1 MCFEELS
8 YNYHNERRVF
18 VKTRKSNGEGSCRK
32 IAPGKYECV
41 VQSNLIN
48 PKTLKPKRFMRRGS
62 TEKEARAEAI
72 MAMQAWEKEY
82 RNNGNDANFKKSKL
96 FGEYMTEYLQNKVKG
111 TITDSGY
118 YSYYKTMQR
127 YFQPYRIAKFQLHNL
142 SVKAFQDYYDE
153 IGQKYSK
160 KTCSLPIQLC
170 RRLCKDLVYRSL
182 IPEDF
187 ASQAM
192 PKKEVIDEYNR
203 ERQEEEEQKK
213 EIFSK
218 EDIIKFYK
226 EWKSHLHNSQYD
238 VVAVFL
244 LETGLRAQ
252 EFAALQNSDIDLER
266 SIITIKRSI
275 GKRFVDEDGG
285 RIEEYLKVP
294 KNKKQRIIY
303 LSDIAK
309 ECVVDMQ
316 QRTATY
322 CQDNK
327 DDLLYPVFR
336 KPYRPRSNSTM
347 EVGFKTLCNFLDIDR
362 GVQRGKNGII
372 KGLCLHALR
381 HTFITYAN
389 TANGNNSLVVSMM
402 AGHQQ
407 RVNETIYTHENIE
420 AMAQI
425 QTPGKLFIEDAKPKH
440 FIEINDKDYQEFLE
454 FKKWKEQQEQ
464 K

>member
-1 MCFEELS
+1 M
-8 YNYHNERRVF
+8 
-18 VKTRKSNGEGSCRK
+18 KTRKGNGEGSCRK
-32 IAPGKYECV
+32 IAQGKYECV
-41 VQSNLIN
+41 VQSNFIN
-48 PKTLKPKRFMRRGS
+48 PKTLKPKRFMRRGA
-62 TEKEARAEAI
+62 TEKEARAAAI

-82 RNNGNDANFKKSKL
+82 KNNGNDISIKKTKL
-96 FGEYMTEYLQNKVKG
+96 FGEYMAEYMENKIRG

-118 YSYYKTMQR
+118 YSYYKNMER
-127 YFQPYRIAKFQLHNL
+127 YFHPYRIAKFQLHNL

-170 RRLCKDLVYRSL
+170 RRLCKDLVNRSL
-182 IPEDF
+182 IPEDY

-192 PKKEVIDEYNR
+192 PKKEVLDEYNR
-203 ERQEEEEQKK
+203 ERQEEEERGK

-218 EDIIKFYK
+218 EDIIKFYN

-252 EFAALQNSDIDLER
+252 EFAALQNSDIDLEK
-266 SIITIKRSI
+266 SIITIKRATGI
-275 GKRFVDEDGG
+275 RFADEDGG
-285 RIEEYLKVP
+285 RIESYYKVP
-294 KNKKQRIIY
+294 KNKKQRMIY

-309 ECVVDMQ
+309 ECVIDMK

-322 CQDNK
+322 CTDNK

-336 KPYRPRSNSTM
+336 KPYRARSNSTM
-347 EVGFKTLCNFLDIDR
+347 EVGFKKLCDCLDIDR
-362 GVQRGKNGII
+362 GVKRGKSGIN
-372 KGLCLHALR
+372 KGLCLHSLR

-389 TANGNNSLVVSMM
+389 TANENNSLVVSMM

-407 RVNETIYTHENIE
+407 WVDEKVYTHENIE

-425 QTPGKLFIEDAKPKH
+425 KTPGKLFIKDAQPKH
-440 FIEINDKDYQEFLE
+440 TVEIDDKDYKEFLE
-454 FKKWKEQQEQ
+454 FKKWKEQRENEQ
-464 K
+464 

>member
-1 MCFEELS
+1 M
-8 YNYHNERRVF
+8 
-18 VKTRKSNGEGSCRK
+18 KTRKSNGEGSCRK
-32 IAPGKYECV
+32 IAQGKYECV
-41 VQSNLIN
+41 IQSNLIN
-48 PKTLKPKRFMRRGS
+48 PKTLKPKRFLRRGS
-62 TEKEARAEAI
+62 TEKEARAAAV

-82 RNNGNDANFKKSKL
+82 RNKGNDANFKKTKL
-96 FGEYMTEYLQNKVKG
+96 FGEYMTEYLENKIKG

-118 YSYYKTMQR
+118 YSYYKTIR
-127 YFQPYRIAKFQLHNL
+127 NYFQPYKISKYQLHNL

-153 IGQKYSK
+153 IGLKYSK

-170 RRLCKDLVYRSL
+170 RRLCKDLVNRSL
-182 IPEDF
+182 LAEDY

-192 PKKEVIDEYNR
+192 PKREVIDEYNK
-203 ERQEEEEQKK
+203 EMQEIEEQKK

-218 EDIIKFYK
+218 EDIVKFYN
-226 EWKSHLHNSQYD
+226 EWKNHLHNSQYD

-252 EFAALQNSDIDLER
+252 EFAALQNSDIDMGK

-275 GKRFVDEDGG
+275 GRRFADEDGG
-285 RIEEYLKVP
+285 RIEGYLKVP

-309 ECVVDMQ
+309 ECIIDMQ
-316 QRTATY
+316 QRTLTY
-322 CQDNK
+322 CKDNK

-336 KPYRPRSNSTM
+336 KPYRARSNSTM

-362 GVQRGKNGII
+362 GVQRGKNGI
-372 KGLCLHALR
+372 KGLCLHSLR

-407 RVNETIYTHENIE
+407 RVDEKIYTHENIE

-425 QTPGKLFIEDAKPKH
+425 QTPSKLFIDDAKPKH
-440 FIEINDKDYQEFLE
+440 TIEINDTDYQEFLE
-454 FKKWKEQQEQ
+454 FKRWKEQQKNKESP
-464 K
+464 

>member
-1 MCFEELS
+1 M
-8 YNYHNERRVF
+8 
-18 VKTRKSNGEGSCRK
+18 KTRKSNGEGSCRK
-32 IAPGKYECV
+32 IAQGKYECV

-48 PKTLKPKRFMRRGS
+48 PKTLKPKRFMRRGA
-62 TEKEARAEAI
+62 TEKEARTAAT

-82 RNNGNDANFKKSKL
+82 RNNGNDINFKKTKL
-96 FGEYMTEYLQNKVKG
+96 FGEYMTEYMENKVKG

-118 YSYYKTMQR
+118 YSYYKNMER
-127 YFQPYRIAKFQLHNL
+127 YFHPYKISKFQLQNL

-160 KTCSLPIQLC
+160 KTCSLPVQLC
-170 RRLCKDLVYRSL
+170 RRLCKDLVNRSL
-182 IPEDF
+182 IPEDY
-187 ASQAM
+187 ASQAL
-192 PKKEVIDEYNR
+192 PKKEVIDEYNK
-203 ERQEEEEQKK
+203 ERQEAEAQKK

-218 EDIIKFYK
+218 EDVIKFYN

-252 EFAALQNSDIDLER
+252 EFAALQNSDIDLEK
-266 SIITIKRSI
+266 SIITIKRSM
-275 GKRFVDEDGG
+275 GTRFVDEDGG
-285 RIEEYLKVP
+285 RTEAYLKVP

-309 ECVVDMQ
+309 KCIVDMQ

-322 CQDNK
+322 CEENK
-327 DDLLYPVFR
+327 EDLLYPVFR
-336 KPYRPRSNSTM
+336 KPYRARSNSTM
-347 EVGFKTLCNFLDIDR
+347 EVGFKTLCNFLEIDR
-362 GVQRGKNGII
+362 GVQRGKSGII
-372 KGLCLHALR
+372 KGLCLHSLR

-407 RVNETIYTHENIE
+407 RVDENIYTHENIE
-420 AMAQI
+420 AMSQI
-425 QTPGKLFIEDAKPKH
+425 QTPSKLFIEDAKPKH
-440 FIEINDKDYQEFLE
+440 SIEISDKDYQEFLE
-454 FKKWKEQQEQ
+454 FKRWKEQQE
-464 K
+464 KNK

>member
-1 MCFEELS
+1 M
-8 YNYHNERRVF
+8 
-18 VKTRKSNGEGSCRK
+18 KTRKGNGEGSCRK

-41 VQSNLIN
+41 IQSNLIN

-62 TEKEARAEAI
+62 TEKEARIAAI

-82 RNNGNDANFKKSKL
+82 KNNGNDANFKKTKL
-96 FGEYMTEYLQNKVKG
+96 FGEYMTEYMENKVKG

-118 YSYYKTMQR
+118 YSYYKSMQR
-127 YFQPYRIAKFQLHNL
+127 YFHPYRISKFQLHNL

-160 KTCSLPIQLC
+160 KPCSLPIQLC
-170 RRLCKDLVYRSL
+170 RRLCKDLVNRSL
-182 IPEDF
+182 IPEDY

-213 EIFSK
+213 DIFSK
-218 EDIIKFYK
+218 EDIIKFYN

-238 VVAVFL
+238 VVAMFL

-252 EFAALQNSDIDLER
+252 EFAALKNSDIDLEK
-266 SIITIKRSI
+266 SIITIKRAM
-275 GKRFVDEDGG
+275 GRRFVDEDGG
-285 RIEEYLKVP
+285 SIEGYNKVP

-309 ECVVDMQ
+309 ECVIDMQ
-316 QRTATY
+316 QRTKIY
-322 CQDNK
+322 CEENK

-336 KPYRPRSNSTM
+336 KPYRARSNSTL

-362 GVQRGKNGII
+362 GVQRGKTGIN
-372 KGLCLHALR
+372 KGLCLHSLR

-389 TANGNNSLVVSMM
+389 TANENNSLVVSMM
-402 AGHQQ
+402 VGHQQ
-407 RVNETIYTHENIE
+407 RVDENIYTHENIE
-420 AMAQI
+420 AMSQI
-425 QTPGKLFIEDAKPKH
+425 QTPSKLFIDEAKPKH
-440 FIEINDKDYQEFLE
+440 LIEVDDKDYQEYLE
-454 FKKWKEQQEQ
+454 FKKWKEQ

>member
-1 MCFEELS
+1 M
-8 YNYHNERRVF
+8 
-18 VKTRKSNGEGSCRK
+18 KTRKSNGEGSCRK
-32 IAPGKYECV
+32 IEPGKYECV
-41 VQSNLIN
+41 IQSNLIN
-48 PKTLKPKRFMRRGS
+48 PNTLKPKRFLRRGA
-62 TEKEARAEAI
+62 TEKEARSAAI

-82 RNNGNDANFKKSKL
+82 KNNGNDANFKKSKL
-96 FGEYMTEYLQNKVKG
+96 FGEYMTEYMENKVKG

-118 YSYYKTMQR
+118 YSYYKCMER
-127 YFQPYRIAKFQLHNL
+127 YFYPYRISKFQLQNL

-153 IGQKYSK
+153 LGQKYSK

-170 RRLCKDLVYRSL
+170 RRLCKDLVNRSL
-182 IPEDF
+182 LPEDY
-187 ASQAM
+187 ASQAA
-192 PKKEVIDEYNR
+192 PKKEVIDEYNK

-213 EIFSK
+213 DIFSK
-218 EDIIKFYK
+218 EDIIKFYD
-226 EWKSHLHNSQYD
+226 EWRSRLHNSQYD

-252 EFAALQNSDIDLER
+252 EFAALQNSNIDLDN
-266 SIITIKRSI
+266 SVMTIKRAM
-275 GKRFVDEDGG
+275 GKRFADEDGG
-285 RIEEYLKVP
+285 SVEGYYKVP
-294 KNKKQRIIY
+294 KNKKQRMIY

-322 CQDNK
+322 CKDNK

-347 EVGFKTLCNFLDIDR
+347 EVGFKTLCKFLDIDR

-372 KGLCLHALR
+372 KGLCLHSLR

-389 TANGNNSLVVSMM
+389 TATGNNSLVVSMM

-420 AMAQI
+420 AMSQI
-425 QTPGKLFIEDAKPKH
+425 QTPGKLFVENAKPKH
-440 FIEINDKDYQEFLE
+440 LIEIDDKDYQEFLE
-454 FKKWKEQQEQ
+454 FKRWKEQQ
-464 K
+464 KKNDTAI

>member
-1 MCFEELS
+1 
-8 YNYHNERRVF
+8 
-18 VKTRKSNGEGSCRK
+18 
-32 IAPGKYECV
+32 
-41 VQSNLIN
+41 
-48 PKTLKPKRFMRRGS
+48 
-62 TEKEARAEAI
+62 

-82 RNNGNDANFKKSKL
+82 KNNGNDINFKKTRL
-96 FGEYMTEYLQNKVKG
+96 FGEYMTEYMESKVKG
-111 TITDSGY
+111 TITDSAY
-118 YSYYKTMQR
+118 YSYYKSMQR
-127 YFQPYRIAKFQLHNL
+127 YFHPYRISKFQLQNL

-153 IGQKYSK
+153 ITQKYSK

-170 RRLCKDLVYRSL
+170 RRLCKDLVNRCL
-182 IPEDF
+182 IPEDY
-187 ASQAM
+187 ASQAI

-213 EIFSK
+213 KVFSR
-218 EDIIKFYK
+218 EDIIKFYN

-252 EFAALQNSDIDLER
+252 EFAALQNSDIDLGKN
-266 SIITIKRSI
+266 IITIKRAV

-285 RIEEYLKVP
+285 KVEEYLKVP

-309 ECVVDMQ
+309 ECIADMQ
-316 QRTATY
+316 RRTSTY
-322 CQDNK
+322 CKENK

-336 KPYRPRSNSTM
+336 KPYRARSNSTM
-347 EVGFKTLCNFLDIDR
+347 EIGFKTLCNVLNIDR
-362 GVQRGKNGII
+362 GVQQGKNGI
-372 KGLCLHALR
+372 KGLCLHSLR

-389 TANGNNSLVVSMM
+389 TASGNNSLVVSMM

-407 RVNETIYTHENIE
+407 WVNENIYTHENIE

-425 QTPGKLFIEDAKPKH
+425 QTLGKLFIDDAKPKH
-440 FIEINDKDYQEFLE
+440 SIEIDDKDYQEFLE
-454 FKKWKEQQEQ
+454 FKKWKEQQG
-464 K
+464 KKN

>member
-1 MCFEELS
+1 M
-8 YNYHNERRVF
+8 
-18 VKTRKSNGEGSCRK
+18 KTRKSNGEGSCGK

-41 VQSNLIN
+41 IQSNLIN

-62 TEKEARAEAI
+62 TEKEARMAAI
-72 MAMQAWEKEY
+72 MDMQAWEKEY
-82 RNNGNDANFKKSKL
+82 KNNGNDINFKKTRIL
-96 FGEYMTEYLQNKVKG
+96 GEYMTEYMEGKVKG
-111 TITDSGY
+111 TITDSAY
-118 YSYYKTMQR
+118 YSYYRSMQR
-127 YFQPYRIAKFQLHNL
+127 YFHPYRISKFQLQNL

-153 IGQKYSK
+153 ITQKYSK

-170 RRLCKDLVYRSL
+170 RRLCKDLVNRCL
-182 IPEDF
+182 IPEDY
-187 ASQAM
+187 ASQAI

-213 EIFSK
+213 KVFSR
-218 EDIIKFYK
+218 EDIIKFYN

-252 EFAALQNSDIDLER
+252 EFAALQNSDIDLEKN
-266 SIITIKRSI
+266 IITIKRAV

-285 RIEEYLKVP
+285 KVEEYLKVP

-309 ECVVDMQ
+309 ECIADMQ
-316 QRTATY
+316 RRTSTY
-322 CQDNK
+322 CKENK

-336 KPYRPRSNSTM
+336 KPYRARSNPTM
-347 EVGFKTLCNFLDIDR
+347 EIGFKTLCNVLNIDR
-362 GVQRGKNGII
+362 GVQQGKNGI
-372 KGLCLHALR
+372 KGLCLHSLR

-389 TANGNNSLVVSMM
+389 TASGNNSLVVSMM

-407 RVNETIYTHENIE
+407 WVNENIYTHENIE

-425 QTPGKLFIEDAKPKH
+425 QTPGKLFIDDAKPKH
-440 FIEINDKDYQEFLE
+440 SIEIDDKDYQEFLE
-454 FKKWKEQQEQ
+454 FKKWKEHQG
-464 K
+464 KKI

>member
-1 MCFEELS
+1 M
-8 YNYHNERRVF
+8 
-18 VKTRKSNGEGSCRK
+18 KTRKSNGEGSCRK
-32 IAPGKYECV
+32 IAQGKYECV
-41 VQSNLIN
+41 IQSNLIN
-48 PKTLKPKRFMRRGS
+48 PKTLKPKRFLRRGA
-62 TEKEARAEAI
+62 TEKEARSAAL

-82 RNNGNDANFKKSKL
+82 KNNGNDANFKKSKL
-96 FGEYMTEYLQNKVKG
+96 FGEYMTEYMENKVKG

-118 YSYYKTMQR
+118 CSYYKCMER
-127 YFQPYRIAKFQLHNL
+127 YFHPYRISKFQIQNL

-153 IGQKYSK
+153 LGRKYSK

-170 RRLCKDLVYRSL
+170 RRLCKDLVNRSL
-182 IPEDF
+182 LSEDY

-192 PKKEVIDEYNR
+192 PKKEVIDEYNK

-213 EIFSK
+213 EVFSK
-218 EDIIKFYK
+218 EDIIKFYD
-226 EWKSHLHNSQYD
+226 EWRSHLHNSQYD

-252 EFAALQNSDIDLER
+252 EFAALQNSDIDLDN
-266 SIITIKRSI
+266 SVMTIKRAM
-275 GKRFVDEDGG
+275 GKRFADEDGG
-285 RIEEYLKVP
+285 SVEGYYKVL
-294 KNKKQRIIY
+294 KNKKQRMIY

-322 CQDNK
+322 CKDNK

-347 EVGFKTLCNFLDIDR
+347 EVGFKTLCNFLNIDR

-372 KGLCLHALR
+372 KGLCLHSLR

-389 TANGNNSLVVSMM
+389 TATGNNSLVVSMM

-420 AMAQI
+420 AMSQI
-425 QTPGKLFIEDAKPKH
+425 QTPGKLFVENATPKH
-440 FIEINDKDYQEFLE
+440 LIEIDDKDYQEFLE
-454 FKKWKEQQEQ
+454 FKRWKEQQKKNKNFKEVE
-464 K
+464 

>member
-1 MCFEELS
+1 M
-8 YNYHNERRVF
+8 
-18 VKTRKSNGEGSCRK
+18 KTRKGNGEGSCRK

-82 RNNGNDANFKKSKL
+82 KNNGNDANFKKSKL
-96 FGEYMTEYLQNKVKG
+96 FGEYMTEYMENKVKG
-111 TITDSGY
+111 TITESGY
-118 YSYYKTMQR
+118 YSYYKSMQR
-127 YFQPYRIAKFQLHNL
+127 YFYLYRISKFQLHNL

-170 RRLCKDLVYRSL
+170 RRLCKDLVNRSL
-182 IPEDF
+182 IPEDY

-192 PKKEVIDEYNR
+192 PKKEVIDEYNK

-213 EIFSK
+213 EIFTK
-218 EDIIKFYK
+218 EDIIKFYD
-226 EWKSHLHNSQYD
+226 EWRSHLHNSQYD

-252 EFAALQNSDIDLER
+252 EFAALQNSDIDLEK
-266 SIITIKRSI
+266 SIITIKRAM
-275 GKRFVDEDGG
+275 GKRFIDEDGG
-285 RIEEYLKVP
+285 GIEGYYKVP

-322 CQDNK
+322 CDDNK

-336 KPYRPRSNSTM
+336 KPYRARSNSTM
-347 EVGFKTLCNFLDIDR
+347 EVGFKTLCNFLNIDR
-362 GVQRGKNGII
+362 GVQRGKTGIN
-372 KGLCLHALR
+372 KGLCLHSLR

-389 TANGNNSLVVSMM
+389 TANENNSLVVSMM

-407 RVNETIYTHENIE
+407 RVDENIYTHENIE

-425 QTPGKLFIEDAKPKH
+425 QTPSKLFIDDAKPKH
-440 FIEINDKDYQEFLE
+440 LIEIDDKDYQEYLE
-454 FKKWKEQQEQ
+454 FKKWKEQ

>member
-1 MCFEELS
+1 MILL
-8 YNYHNERRVF
+8 
-18 VKTRKSNGEGSCRK
+18 KTRKGNREGSCRK
-32 IAPGKYECV
+32 IAQGKYECV
-41 VQSNLIN
+41 IQSNLIN
-48 PKTLKPKRFMRRGS
+48 PKTLKPKRFMRRGA
-62 TEKEARAEAI
+62 TEKEARTAAI

-82 RNNGNDANFKKSKL
+82 KNNGNDANFKKTKL
-96 FGEYMTEYLQNKVKG
+96 FGEYMTEYMENKVKG

-118 YSYYKTMQR
+118 YSYYKSMER
-127 YFQPYRIAKFQLHNL
+127 YFHPYRISKFQLHNL

-153 IGQKYSK
+153 ISQKYSK

-170 RRLCKDLVYRSL
+170 RRLCKDLVNRSL

-192 PKKEVIDEYNR
+192 PKKEVVDEYNK
-203 ERQEEEEQKK
+203 ERQEAEEQKK

-218 EDIIKFYK
+218 EDIIKFHD
-226 EWKSHLHNSQYD
+226 EWRSHLHNSQYD

-252 EFAALQNSDIDLER
+252 EFAALQNSDIDLEKN
-266 SIITIKRSI
+266 IITIKRSI
-275 GKRFVDEDGG
+275 GRRFADEDGG
-285 RIEEYLKVP
+285 KIEGYLKVP

-309 ECVVDMQ
+309 ECIVDMQ
-316 QRTATY
+316 KRTATH
-322 CQDNK
+322 CEDNK
-327 DDLLYPVFR
+327 EDLLYPVFR
-336 KPYRPRSNSTM
+336 KPYRARSNSTM

-362 GVQRGKNGII
+362 GVQRGKSGII
-372 KGLCLHALR
+372 KGLCLHSLR

-407 RVNETIYTHENIE
+407 RVDETIYTHENIE
-420 AMAQI
+420 AMSQI
-425 QTPGKLFIEDAKPKH
+425 QTPSKLFIDDAKPKH
-440 FIEINDKDYQEFLE
+440 SIEINDKDYQEFLE
-454 FKKWKEQQEQ
+454 FKKWKEQQG
-464 K
+464 